1 MKTLPKIDIDCS
13 ELCTHL
19 YAPIRS
25 KLLLAAIELKVFHE
39 LSEPIPAETVN
50 G

>member
-13 ELCTHL
+13 ELYASL

-25 KLLLAAIELKVFHE
+25 KLLMAAMEMRAK
-39 LSEPIPAETVN
+39 
-50 G
+50 